1 MEKIRLIIG
10 MVLLICVSGIG
21 MAQKEDSETLTVP
34 LSNPGKTYTLKVK
47 LLSGD
52 INVTGYDGNE
62 IVINATPGA
71 EEDEEVNDR
80 SETKGMKK
88 ISAGGGFEITAK
100 EADNIITVNNG
111 SLGRNIRLDIR
122 VPQNGK
128 LRLGTVN
135 EGVVS
140 VKNIKGEI
148 EVDNVND
155 DIELENISGSA
166 VANTISGEVIVSFST
181 VDPGAS
187 MAFSTLSGDI
197 NVTFPESVK
206 ANFKLKSDM
215 GDVFSDF
222 DIDIDKNQAKTE
234 KTTEPG
240 LYKIKKD
247 NWVSGKVNGGGPEIM
262 FKSMSGDIYIRK
274 AKK

>member
-1 MEKIRLIIG
+1 MEKIRLTTG
-10 MVLLICVSGIG
+10 MVLLICMTSLC
-21 MAQKEDSETLTVP
+21 MAQKEATETLTVP

-47 LLSGD
+47 LLSGA

-71 EEDEEVNDR
+71 EEEEDNDR
-80 SETKGMKK
+80 AETKGMKK

-100 EADNIITVNNG
+100 EADNIVTVNNG
-111 SLGRNIRLDIR
+111 SIGRNIKLDIR

-140 VKNIKGEI
+140 VKNLKGEI

-166 VANTISGEVIVSFST
+166 VANTISGEVSVSFST

-197 NVTFPESVK
+197 NVSFPESLK
-206 ANFKLKSDM
+206 ANFKMKSDM

-222 DIDIDKNQAKTE
+222 DIDIDKTPVKTE
-234 KTTEPG
+234 KSSEPG

-247 NWVSGKVNGGGPEIM
+247 DWVAGKVNGGGPEII
-262 FKSMSGDIYIRK
+262 FKSMNGDIYIKK
-274 AKK
+274 ASK